1 MSAAGRVSPGARRP
15 RQRAEAGPGR
25 NRGSQRGSS
34 AVEFA
39 LTIPLVLFLVLGT
52 ADFGRVF
59 YHAMT
64 AVHAADAGAFYG
76 AHSLLTAADTSKIQ
90 AVTTEDANDILRH
103 LAPSDLEA
111 GEDSLFTS
119 TPELFCDCPGAPG
132 IAVDCY
138 AGTCAAPYLS
148 PRVYLKSRVEA
159 PFTTIV
165 QYPSIP
171 DSVEL
176 DLTVWVRVQ

>member
-1 MSAAGRVSPGARRP
+1 MSAASRVSPGARRP
-15 RQRAEAGPGR
+15 RQRAEAGPTR

-59 YHAMT
+59 YYAMT
-64 AVHAADAGAFYG
+64 VVHAAAAGAFYG
-76 AHSLLTAADTSKIQ
+76 AHSLLAAADTSKIQ
-90 AVTTEDANDILRH
+90 AVTTEDAYDILRH

-119 TPELFCDCPGAPG
+119 TPELFCDCPSAPG

-138 AGTCAAPYLS
+138 TGTCAAPYLS

-165 QYPSIP
+165 RYPSIP
-171 DSVEL
+171 HSVEL